1 MPRFF
6 GQSRRNRS
14 RRRAA
19 GCGKG
24 CRARQNVSGCCYEQS
39 SSVVASLARL
49 ALRQPPVR
57 ADEVAGVAIGIA
69 VGIVLM
75 LRLRFPEVADGR
87 DLRGGPARPDSLGV
101 RI

>member
-6 GQSRRNRS
+6 GQARRNRS

-69 VGIVLM
+69 FEIVLV
-75 LRLRFPEVADGR
+75 LRLGFPEVADGR
-87 DLRGGPARPDSLGV
+87 DFGAGLAGPDS
-101 RI
+101 